1 MNQTVYFKY
10 FVLLSLFIGL
20 PIEAKLLKPSKD
32 GEKKEILLIN
42 GKRRLYYPVETKG
55 LTYSLSVA
63 ALCLFIISGSVVIV
77 GIKSKKNIK
86 KHLTQHE
93 PDSLL

>member
-32 GEKKEILLIN
+32 GEKKRDIIDKWKKEAIL
-42 GKRRLYYPVETKG
+42 P
-55 LTYSLSVA
+55 S
-63 ALCLFIISGSVVIV
+63 
-77 GIKSKKNIK
+77 
-86 KHLTQHE
+86 
-93 PDSLL
+93 

>member
-42 GKRRLYYPVETKG
+42 GKRRLYYPV
-55 LTYSLSVA
+55 
-63 ALCLFIISGSVVIV
+63 
-77 GIKSKKNIK
+77 
-86 KHLTQHE
+86 
-93 PDSLL
+93 